1 MIQEKILALIQ
12 TWADAFGEKPDLEAI
27 GQVYQSLKN
36 QGTGTNVNIMS
47 LVIRHVY
54 NIYHFIYPKYH
65 TTPYTTCTLS
75 NCSCVFNLQAYNFQL
90 RILIHFHQSSRRNE

>member
-36 QGTGTNVNIMS
+36 QGTNVNIMS
-47 LVIRHVY
+47 YV
-54 NIYHFIYPKYH
+54 
-65 TTPYTTCTLS
+65 
-75 NCSCVFNLQAYNFQL
+75 SCYKACL
-90 RILIHFHQSSRRNE
+90 